1 MPRLPTLTRLL
12 FFLVGLLLA
21 CGAIAFLGPR
31 LLHTMNPAHL
41 AVAEDVIGQI
51 WWPATVVRLLV
62 YVLLALGVYPAWV
75 RMRRAA
81 WESAQ
86 SSWAATEM
94 VEGIAATETP
104 ETTEMPEVTPADA
117 AAQAAVVQGRAHFDR
132 AAQRQAVVF
141 GGLLLSDLLL
151 VQFPY
156 WLLRG

>member
-51 WWPATVVRLLV
+51 WWPATVIRLLV
-62 YVLLALGVYPAWV
+62 YALLAWGVYPAWV
-75 RMRRAA
+75 RMRYAA
-81 WESAQ
+81 WE
-86 SSWAATEM
+86 AAW
-94 VEGIAATETP
+94 VATETA
-104 ETTEMPEVTPADA
+104 EA
-117 AAQAAVVQGRAHFDR
+117 AAQAAQAHGQAHFAR
-132 AAQRQAVVF
+132 VAQRQAVVF